1 MDKLHRVPGNLYVY
15 AKFYLYVHLCIC
27 LGEGVLNFHQTSK
40 GSMILQKMSRT
51 SAPDLPLGQFHYPP
65 RLK

>member
-1 MDKLHRVPGNLYVY
+1 MDNLHRVPGNLYIY
-15 AKFYLYVHLCIC
+15 AKLCLCVHLCIC

-40 GSMILQKMSRT
+40 GSTILQKMSRT
-51 SAPDLPLGQFHYPP
+51 PAPDLSLGRFHYLP